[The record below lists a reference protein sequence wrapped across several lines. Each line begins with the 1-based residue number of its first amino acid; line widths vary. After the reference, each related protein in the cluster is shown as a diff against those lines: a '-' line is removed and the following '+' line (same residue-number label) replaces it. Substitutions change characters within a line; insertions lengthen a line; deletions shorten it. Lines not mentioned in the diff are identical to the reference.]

1 MGKTPG
7 ISGML
12 VLKSLSCRASCEPL
26 DFLCEKITPCLFQR
40 LSVPLSPAVLD
51 IAKGHTTNLRVTPE
65 L

>member
-26 DFLCEKITPCLFQR
+26 DFLCEKNNPLLVSTTVSS
-40 LSVPLSPAVLD
+40 SVSCGLGHCQGTHYQPAS
-51 IAKGHTTNLRVTPE
+51 HP
-65 L
+65 